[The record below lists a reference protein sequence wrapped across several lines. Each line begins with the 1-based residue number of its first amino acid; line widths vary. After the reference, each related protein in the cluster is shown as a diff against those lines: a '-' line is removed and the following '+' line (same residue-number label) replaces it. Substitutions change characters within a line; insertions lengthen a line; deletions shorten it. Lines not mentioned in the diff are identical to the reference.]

1 MSAACRSMNACWRVP
16 AQEIPEMA
24 GVPSFWVN
32 SAACVDVERN
42 KITHKLAHGEL
53 VETESWLR
61 DGPLTIG
68 VTSGASTP
76 DRAVEE
82 VLDKLFRIKDPS
94 FSGIAPLSIEAA
106 LTPPER
112 PEH

>member
-1 MSAACRSMNACWRVP
+1 VA
-16 AQEIPEMA
+16 
-24 GVPSFWVN
+24 SFWVN
-32 SAACVDVERN
+32 SAACIDVERN

-53 VETESWLR
+53 VETERWLK

-82 VLDKLFRIKDPS
+82 VLDRVFRIKDPS
-94 FSGIAPLSIEAA
+94 FTGVPPLALEEALA
-106 LTPPER
+106 TRPR
-112 PEH
+112 PEEH

>member
-1 MSAACRSMNACWRVP
+1 
-16 AQEIPEMA
+16 MA

-32 SAACVDVERN
+32 SAACVNVEHN

-53 VETESWLR
+53 VETQPWLR
-61 DGPLTIG
+61 DGPITVG

-94 FSGIAPLSIEAA
+94 FSGIAQLSMEAA
-106 LTPPER
+106 LTPPSR

>member
-1 MSAACRSMNACWRVP
+1 
-16 AQEIPEMA
+16 MA
-24 GVPSFWVN
+24 GVPSYWVN

-42 KITHKLAHGEL
+42 RITHKLAHGEL
-53 VETESWLR
+53 VETEPWLR
-61 DGPLTIG
+61 DGPITVG

-94 FSGIAPLSIEAA
+94 FSGIPPLSMEAA
-106 LTPPER
+106 LTPKDR